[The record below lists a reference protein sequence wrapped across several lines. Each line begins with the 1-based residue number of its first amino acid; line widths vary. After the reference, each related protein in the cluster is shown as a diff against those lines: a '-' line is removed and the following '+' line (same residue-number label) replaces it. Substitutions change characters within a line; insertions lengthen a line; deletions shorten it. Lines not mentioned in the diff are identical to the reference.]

1 MLTLIV
7 TLQRGH
13 MVNNTMGV
21 KCKKASP
28 FVDRNNNQLMV
39 L

>member
-1 MLTLIV
+1 MQTLIV
-7 TLQRGH
+7 TMYRGH

-28 FVDRNNNQLMV
+28 FVDKNNKQLMI